1 MEKIRRFE
9 IDGLFNRFDYSID
22 MSIGEVPG
30 LSIISAP
37 NGYGKT
43 TILKMLASFSTG
55 DFLIFFKEKYKAAR
69 FFITNGEY
77 VEITRE
83 IDDHDEIYINVTN
96 GNEFS
101 KISNPLSDNGF
112 MNVVNVIDKYLP
124 YLRRIGP
131 KRWRDDRVG
140 DVISLQETLSR
151 YKAHP
156 AFRKIMRKRDSWIDN
171 VITSL
176 NVFTISTNRLSSDDR
191 VGFRDES
198 EKNLM
203 VINIAE
209 NIKEKINEA
218 IRNQFEDG
226 RKKET
231 SFPTRIMEALSK
243 QSFPSKTSVLVDI
256 NKLKKLED
264 KYSRLGLIPN
274 TETTNQFNTHI
285 KGNSDNGAGLLVLK
299 TYLEDVLEKFALL
312 DDLAEKLNIFSSS
325 INSLLS
331 FKKVTTTIDDGFVVK
346 LIDGDES
353 PLDLESLSSG
363 EQHLLVLIG
372 RLIFETSKECMVL
385 IDEPEISFH
394 PEWQESFIGILSE
407 IRQMNGFDV
416 VLATHSPVLIGDLY
430 WDYVIELSD
439 QYSPYEK
446 FSVSDINFSLG
457 EDRG

>member
-9 IDGLFNRFDYSID
+9 IDGLFNRFNYSID
-22 MSIGEVPG
+22 MSIGELPG

-43 TILKMLASFSTG
+43 TILKMIASFSTG
-55 DFLIFFKEKYKAAR
+55 DFLIFFKEKYKAVR
-69 FFITNGEY
+69 FFLTSDEY
-77 VEITRE
+77 IEITRGVDE
-83 IDDHDEIYINVTN
+83 SDDTYISLSN
-96 GNEFS
+96 GVETS
-101 KISNPLSDNGF
+101 KITNPLSDNGF
-112 MNVVNVIDKYLP
+112 VNIVNVIDKYLP
-124 YLRRIGP
+124 YLRRVGP
-131 KRWRDDRVG
+131 RKWRDDRVG
-140 DVISLQETLSR
+140 DIISLQMALSR
-151 YKAHP
+151 YKSHP
-156 AFRKIMRKRDSWIDN
+156 ALKRTMRKRDVWVDKIIS
-171 VITSL
+171 TL
-176 NVFTISTNRLSSDDR
+176 NVFTISTNRLSSDER
-191 VGFRDES
+191 LILRDDS

-203 VINIAE
+203 VVNIAE
-209 NIKEKINEA
+209 NIKDKINEA

-231 SFPTRIMEALSK
+231 SFPTRIIEALSN
-243 QSFPSKTSVLVDI
+243 QSFPSKESVLVDI

-285 KGNSDNGAGLLVLK
+285 KGNSANGAGLLVLK

-312 DDLAEKLNIFSSS
+312 DDLAEKLDIFTSS

-331 FKKVTTTIDDGFVVK
+331 FKEVMTTIDDGFVVK
-346 LIDGDES
+346 LIDGDET

-394 PEWQESFIGILSE
+394 PEWQERFIGILSE
-407 IRQMNGFDV
+407 IRKMNGFDV

-430 WDYVIELSD
+430 WDYVVELSD
-439 QYSPYEK
+439 QYSPSEK
-446 FSVSDINFSLG
+446 VLVSDIDISLG
-457 EDRG
+457 E